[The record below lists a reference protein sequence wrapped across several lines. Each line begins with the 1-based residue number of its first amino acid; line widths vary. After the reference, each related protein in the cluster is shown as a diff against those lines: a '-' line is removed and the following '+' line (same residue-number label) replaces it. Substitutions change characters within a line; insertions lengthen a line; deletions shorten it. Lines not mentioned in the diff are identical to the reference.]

1 MEITYEYIYSFGYL
15 KAQVANNFYIQGI
28 DSNNKFISIGS
39 YTGTS
44 ILPLSSF
51 NDRIGIRTDPQI
63 VAKIIK
69 DKNEQSY

>member
-15 KAQVANNFYIQGI
+15 KAQAANNFYIQAI
-28 DSNNKFISIGS
+28 DPSNKFISIGS

-51 NDRIGIRTDPQI
+51 NDRIGIQTDPQI
-63 VAKIIK
+63 VAKIVK
-69 DKNEQSY
+69 DKNE